1 MSTLKQL
8 TDILSLRAQG
18 PEVTSLQAELIIL
31 GVLDAE
37 SALSELISATFG
49 DKTNDAVRLFQAN
62 KKLPV
67 TGVVENVTENTIQR
81 SVAGS
86 KTRKVFWV
94 VGLVSNPNG
103 KPAVD
108 VDVHVFEK
116 ELRGKH
122 LRGQAATDR
131 NGDYLV
137 CFDASSLCRQSGTTG
152 PALVVRV
159 TGKDGGLHFE
169 PALSDTVFNAAR
181 LTIINVTLATGDTAV
196 QDEYDKITSAIQP
209 LLCGVKISD
218 LREDSTVQDITYL
231 SNEAKLNPTNLQYLV
246 ISHRLFD
253 KYTLPPQFTYAL
265 LREDV
270 LISTDGTSAA
280 GIRTSVG
287 LSTPLQPLFYDIV
300 LLPFAIVQ
308 STIQKAV
315 NSDHFVSNA
324 LLASLPSITRL
335 LSGYVEEANKY
346 ISDERSTTLMSTV
359 ESVVT
364 SGAASALFDVLGT
377 KSEGDLSQLLQDVQT
392 ALTTS
397 STAASTTAPA
407 ASTTATSTAANQP
420 SSSSGISLPNDKVAM
435 QQAFKQFSIDPKD
448 TRGLARL
455 DQHDWESVL
464 QNATKASQG
473 KKYPSTD
480 LLKLHA
486 LALAQKIEKEHP
498 TTAFGAALEKDTT
511 AFPEHREAFLRILSS
526 NADFD
531 LARSSIEAEMKKH
544 DPEQTPASSTT
555 SMTTT
560 GPTTAVKQKLAK
572 IAQKRKLASTG
583 TAKLKSLQRVFKVTP
598 TFRHSKALMD
608 AGITSSAQIHALG
621 EKQFVQKFA
630 GTGGSFTPP
639 EASTAFHKAQD
650 IHIASGILAGQAH
663 GNGSA
668 LKIAALGTKI
678 TAEDLQPVAPD
689 FPNITSLFQ
698 FGDYCDCDDCVTVW
712 SPGAYLVDVL
722 QWLKNRQ
729 IVQGTPT
736 TQTAKDILFSRR
748 PDLGETDL
756 SCPNTNTE
764 IPYIDFVC
772 ELLEQEIAPAQATT
786 FAEVLTVGPG
796 AQHQDISPQL
806 LTALQG
812 MGLPF
817 TSNAMVSEP
826 YTVSSPTP
834 GIPPTTQRLVRDTN
848 VVCKMTQNGSSW
860 DIVQLRQTYGTADQ
874 LAAAPEYVNGAA
886 YALLQGTE
894 WAFKLPYDLPLQ
906 ESRGYFGQ
914 FSIARGD
921 LMRALAHLVSVG
933 SAAGRVPSDAEIAG
947 EDLGLSPTEQTLIT
961 ATYVPQNPSLQD
973 TYWNATDAI
982 NVVNQVSVFLTKTS
996 LDFTGLQGLLA
1007 LPWINPSG
1015 AMYVKELKTTTTGQA
1030 DCNLADMQIEGLDDP
1045 ALDRFHRFIR
1055 LSNRQPDWTVTA
1067 LDQLIRAP
1075 RLGHGTLDNTCLV
1088 FVDQINQIQAAL
1100 PQLTRDQLVICYD
1113 LIPTTGGSN
1122 SPYSSPYYNIFLN
1135 TAAVGEI
1142 LADFQPANV
1151 TSSTELLSTYVAYL
1165 ALCLGL
1171 SQSDTSLLISTITAP
1186 AVLSMQNLATLYAY
1200 SILSVALGLQVSDL
1214 LILLSLAGPDLLT
1227 TPEGTLHFI
1236 ADLAQVRTA
1245 AISPVD
1251 LQYYL
1256 THQAVDLSTRALTD
1270 DMVTTILTGLQP
1282 TYTTAQTVNAS
1293 TFDGVA
1299 TVLENTTA
1307 AKKLLAKLPTFG
1319 DAANLALFDS
1329 IIGINGVTWQSTTT
1343 TPAQFLGQTLQA
1355 YVDMGP
1361 IDLALANVAS
1371 NQNAFIQIVMME
1383 VSAYLYQ
1390 QAKNTALLTAMTTQ
1404 FGLPQTLVQTILSY
1418 AHITVGGTSQTL
1430 NAILTNDVLIGGTPA
1445 TTPLPVITP
1454 TAFSAQYK
1462 AIRLLQVLSGFV
1474 SAMGITNANVQWML
1488 TFNGPLGWLPLDGI
1502 PYDVGMTPITFS
1514 SWLQIANFQVFISQF
1529 PPVNNP
1535 LDPQNP
1541 YTVNGLFE
1549 TALQSGSTTTIITY
1563 LAQLTGWDLGSLTD
1577 LSSVKLFNYQV
1588 SDFQQTGTYLRL
1600 EPAVTLLRRIG
1611 INLAE
1616 AQQLITPDLT
1626 AAEATLLR
1634 QLLKA
1639 RYSDADWL
1647 GVLKSVQDP
1656 LRLQKRDAL
1665 VAYILSK
1672 NPLLTSTDDIYD
1684 YFLIDVEMGSCMST
1698 SRIVQGHATVQLFVE
1713 RCRLG
1718 LEPQCIADFE
1728 QDPMWAQ
1735 WSWMEQYR
1743 LWQANREV
1751 FIYPENWIVP
1761 NLRDDKS
1768 EQYVA
1773 LENTLQQN
1781 ALTNDN
1787 VEQAAITYL
1796 MSLDDIADMDVMAVY
1811 YDTNTFITHIF
1822 SRTKGGSPQTYY
1834 YRQMHSETTW
1844 TPWTKVPLDIT
1855 GDHLLAFERNS
1866 RLTLVWPLF
1875 STAAQTDQPGVTP
1888 APSQLG
1894 TAGLATGVTMNQM
1907 QIQLAMSEL
1916 SATGWTPKVLS
1927 KDPLYFPS
1935 QTTYLPPYPTLIP
1948 SLPGLPQADDFA
1960 FMVSNFAATGQLIN
1974 VTTTVQYITWLSGTY
1989 RKVESVGSF
1998 SLNGCKGYPEPLAS
2012 STNAEIN
2019 FLPQFEN
2026 ATLETEKFIQTS
2038 KGPPNQ
2044 LAEKFILSPGSFVPL
2059 LDSTPNSWVVT
2070 HPMQMSDIDWVYL
2083 LLEIL
2088 LYIRSRGDRDVSFPN
2103 TLSMGAFMP
2112 YFFGDTART
2121 YLVIPG
2127 FYPGRRVLDL
2137 ATTAAITLA
2146 ATPTAGVA
2154 PPTVNPNLKEAT
2166 FSYIYPIIEDLIYLV
2181 KTYLVDYMK
2190 DPSHT
2195 VAGAIAALEADSKY
2209 IEAKD
2214 LIESIE
2220 KSGLAYGYQI
2230 KTFYH
2235 PLICMLI
2242 QTLNKNGFPAL
2253 FDRKLQLSKEMIAD
2267 GTDFDFSTTY
2277 KPSILIAKPYPKT
2290 GLTFGLD
2297 ESYSS
2302 YNWEL
2307 FFHLPFEVAVSLNAN
2322 QQFEDARSWYHYL
2335 FNPTGANDVTKV
2347 PQKYWI
2353 TKPFFRRMPNDYVN
2367 ELIGTILGDI
2377 AADPDGTTLAQSLSD
2392 AVTNWRNN
2400 PYAPFVVARS
2410 RTVAFQ
2416 IAIVL
2421 GYIKNL
2427 IDWGDSL
2434 FAQFTREMIT
2444 QATQLYILADKL
2456 LGPKPTTVKPA
2467 AVPPPE
2473 TFNQIE
2479 ANVDIFG
2486 NALIDF
2492 ENMVPDLNLLPHKG
2506 AELPSPLGYSTLYFC
2521 IPPNTNMLAYWDLVS
2536 DRLFKIRNCENI
2548 NGIVTP
2554 LPLFSPPIDPGALVR
2569 ATAQGLSPSQLA
2581 AGLAAPLPLYR
2592 FSFITGRTTE
2602 LIQTVSNLGSA
2613 LQQALERQDAE
2624 ALSRLQSTQQL
2635 LVLAAIGTVKQ
2646 DAINEAQGQV
2656 LNLQKSLASAQ
2667 ERYTWYTTQ
2676 PYMNAWEITQVA
2688 LAGTSLLLEVGVGL
2702 AHALAGVMHV
2712 VPNGSIGASGFGGTP
2727 LAALLFGGENL
2738 GHAGSEGGDAL
2749 SSANAAIDKASQ
2761 LAATQASY
2769 QRRSDEWGF
2778 QANLAN
2784 LDIATI
2790 NQQISTAQLHL
2801 TLCQDDLTSH
2811 KASVAQQT
2819 AVDAFLK
2826 SKYTNTELYQWMVG
2840 QIKNVY
2846 FNGYNLAF
2854 DAATKLERSFR
2865 RELGNSP
2872 SPAFINYGGYFDSLH
2887 NGLLAAQ
2894 GLQNDVQRMQTAFYE
2909 QNAREFELSKQ
2920 IALSQLDPAAL
2931 LAFKATGTCSIFI
2944 PEAIFD
2950 LDHPGQYMR
2959 RHKSVSLSIPCVA
2972 GPYTSVPC
2980 TLTLLSNKYRNTA
2993 SVGSGPYGEQPQNET
3008 RFTYNV
3014 GAVESIATS
3023 TAVDDDGLFE
3033 LNFRDERYL
3042 PFEGTGVIANWQ
3054 LTMPKTFRQ
3063 FNYMTITDVILHV
3076 KYTAR
3081 DGGSQL
3087 TKAACDALDTQ
3098 LKNMAL
3104 SNKQKGVYQ
3113 YFNIK
3118 QSFPNAWWTLLQ
3130 SGSCV
3135 ITIGLQHM
3143 PFWIQNNHPSIDTVT
3158 WICYANSGSTV
3169 ATTHDSMS
3177 LNGTPFNIETAA
3189 GGGMIQ
3195 GNSGKIILCKE
3206 FTLADTDAKDL
3217 VDLNL
3222 LVHINIS

>member
-1 MSTLKQL
+1 MSTAKKL
-8 TDILSLRAQG
+8 TDLLSLGAQG
-18 PEVTSLQAELIIL
+18 PEVSTLQADLILL
-31 GVLDAE
+31 GVLDAK
-37 SALSELISATFG
+37 SALSELVSATFG

-62 KKLPV
+62 HKLPV
-67 TGVVENVTENTIQR
+67 TGVVENVTENTLQR
-81 SVAGS
+81 SVAAL
-86 KTRKVFWV
+86 KARKCFWV

-103 KPAVD
+103 KPAAG
-108 VDVHVFEK
+108 VDVHVYEK
-116 ELRGKH
+116 ELRGQH
-122 LRGQAATDR
+122 LRGQAATDG

-137 CFDASSLCRQSGTTG
+137 CFDAGSLCRQSETTG

-159 TGKDGGLHFE
+159 TGKDGGLQFE
-169 PALSDTVFNAAR
+169 PALSDTVFNAAP
-181 LTIINVTLATGDTAV
+181 LTIINIALTTGDTTV
-196 QDEYDKITSAIQP
+196 QDEYDEITAAIQL
-209 LLCGVKISD
+209 LLCGVNISD
-218 LREDSTVQDITYL
+218 LREDSTAQDITYL
-231 SNEAKLNPTNLQYLV
+231 SNEANLDPTNLQYLV

-300 LLPFAIVQ
+300 LLPSATVQ

-324 LLASLPSITRL
+324 VLASLPSITRL

-346 ISDERSTTLMSTV
+346 ISDERSTALMSTV

-392 ALTTS
+392 ALATS

-420 SSSSGISLPNDKVAM
+420 STSSGIVLPNDKVAM
-435 QQAFKQFSIDPKD
+435 QQAFKQFSIDSKD

-473 KKYPSTD
+473 KEYPNTD

-486 LALAQKIEKEHP
+486 LALAQKTEKEHP

-511 AFPEHREAFLRILSS
+511 VFPEHREAFLRILSS
-526 NADFD
+526 NPDFD

-555 SMTTT
+555 STTPT

-572 IAQKRKLASTG
+572 IAQKRNLASTG

-598 TFRHSKALMD
+598 TFKHSKALMD

-786 FAEVLTVGPG
+786 FTGVLTVGPD

-817 TSNAMVSEP
+817 TPNAMVSEP
-826 YTVSSPTP
+826 YTLSSPTP
-834 GIPPTTQRLVRDTN
+834 GILPTTQRLVRDTN

-921 LMRALAHLVSVG
+921 LMRALVHLVSVG

-961 ATYVPQNPSLQD
+961 ATYISQTPSLQD
-973 TYWNATDAI
+973 TYWNATDAV
-982 NVVNQVSVFLTKTS
+982 NVVNQASVFLTKTS

-1075 RLGHGTLDNTCLV
+1075 RLGHGTLDKSCLV

-1100 PQLTRDQLVICYD
+1100 PQLTRDQLVMCYD

-1122 SPYSSPYYNIFLN
+1122 SPYSSPYYTIFLN

-1151 TSSTELLSTYVAYL
+1151 TSSTELLSTPTNVAYL

-1171 SQSDTSLLISTITAP
+1171 SQSDTSLLISTMTAP

-1200 SILSVALGLQVSDL
+1200 SILTVALGLQVSDL

-1227 TPEGTLHFI
+1227 TPAGTLHFI
-1236 ADLAQVRTA
+1236 ADLAQVRAA
-1245 AISPVD
+1245 AISPAD

-1293 TFDGVA
+1293 TFDGGA

-1329 IIGINGVTWQSTTT
+1329 VIGINGATWQSTTT
-1343 TPAQFLGQTLQA
+1343 TPAQFLSQTLQA
-1355 YVDMGP
+1355 YVDMEP
-1361 IDLALANVAS
+1361 IDLALATVAS
-1371 NQNAFIQIVMME
+1371 NQNAFIQTVMTE

-1430 NAILTNDVLIGGTPA
+1430 NAILTNDVLIGGTLA
-1445 TTPLPVITP
+1445 TTPPPAITP

-1488 TFNGPLGWLPLDGI
+1488 TFNGPLVWLPLDGI
-1502 PYDVGMTPITFS
+1502 PYDVGMTPATFS
-1514 SWLQIANFQVFISQF
+1514 SWLQIANFQALISQF
-1529 PPVNNP
+1529 PPVKNP

-1549 TALQSGSTTTIITY
+1549 TVLQPGSTVTTIIAY
-1563 LAQLTGWDLGSLTD
+1563 LVQLTGWDLTTVTD
-1577 LSSVKLFNYQV
+1577 LSGATLFNYQV

-1647 GVLKSVQDP
+1647 SVLKSVQDP
-1656 LRLQKRDAL
+1656 LRVQKRDAL

-1684 YFLIDVEMGSCMST
+1684 YFLIDVEMSACMST

-1773 LENTLQQN
+1773 LENSLQQN

-1834 YRQMHSETTW
+1834 YRQMHSEKTW
-1844 TPWTKVPLDIT
+1844 TPWTKIPLDIT

-1875 STAAQTDQPGVTP
+1875 TTAAQTDQPGHTP

-1894 TAGLATGVTMNQM
+1894 TTGLDTNVTQNQM

-1916 SATGWTPKVLS
+1916 SAIGWTPKVLS
-1927 KDPLYFPS
+1927 KDPLYYPS
-1935 QTTYLPPYPTLIP
+1935 ETSYLPPYPTWTGP
-1948 SLPGLPQADDFA
+1948 FTSLPGLPQADDFA
-1960 FMVSNFAATGQLIN
+1960 FMVSNFQGTGQLIN
-1974 VTTTVQYITWLSGTY
+1974 VTANVQYVTFPYSQVQNI
-1989 RKVESVGSF
+1989 GSF
-1998 SLNGCKGYPEPLAS
+1998 SLNGCKGYPEPVAS
-2012 STNAEIN
+2012 ATNPTIN
-2019 FLPQFEN
+2019 TLPQFEN

-2038 KGPPNQ
+2038 KGPPNI
-2044 LAEKFILSPGSFVPL
+2044 LAEKWILRPSSFTPL

-2070 HPMQMSDIDWVYL
+2070 YPMQISDLDFIAMI
-2083 LLEIL
+2083 LEIL
-2088 LYIRSRGDRDVSFPN
+2088 LNTQSRGDYNPVTAN

-2112 YFFGDTART
+2112 FFFGDTART
-2121 YLVIPG
+2121 YLMIPG
-2127 FYPGRRVLDL
+2127 FYPRRDVFEL
-2137 ATTAAITLA
+2137 APAVTPA
-2146 ATPTAGVA
+2146 ATPA
-2154 PPTVNPNLKEAT
+2154 PPTVNPHLKEAT
-2166 FSYIYPIIEDLIYLV
+2166 FSYIYPIIEDFLYLV
-2181 KTYLVDYMK
+2181 STYLVTYMK
-2190 DPSHT
+2190 DPTHT
-2195 VAGAIAALEADSKY
+2195 VAGALAALIADPKY
-2209 IEAKD
+2209 AEAKA
-2214 LIESIE
+2214 LVQSIE
-2220 KSGLAYGYQI
+2220 KSSLAYGYKV

-2242 QTLNKNGFPAL
+2242 QTLNNNGFPAL
-2253 FDRKLQLSKEMIAD
+2253 FDRKFELSKEMNVD
-2267 GTDFDFSTTY
+2267 GTDFSFPATY
-2277 KPSILIAKPYPKT
+2277 RPSIYIAQPYPKT

-2322 QQFEDARSWYHYL
+2322 QQFEDARSWYHYI
-2335 FNPTGANDVTKV
+2335 FNPTGANDVTNV

-2353 TKPFFRRMPNDYVN
+2353 TKPFFRRTPNDYVK

-2377 AADPDGTTLAQSLSD
+2377 TADPDGTTLAQSLSD

-2456 LGPKPTTVKPA
+2456 LGPKPAIVKPA

-2506 AELPSPLGYSTLYFC
+2506 AELPSPLGYSALYFC
-2521 IPPNTNMLAYWDLVS
+2521 IPPNTDMLAYWDLVA

-2592 FSFITGRTTE
+2592 FSFMTGRTME
-2602 LIQTVSNLGSA
+2602 LIQTVSSLGSA

-2624 ALSRLQSTQQL
+2624 ALARLQSTQQL

-2646 DAINEAQGQV
+2646 DAINEAQGQIA
-2656 LNLQKSLASAQ
+2656 NLQKSLASAQ
-2667 ERYTWYTTQ
+2667 ERYNWYTTQ
-2676 PYMNAWEITQVA
+2676 PYMNTWETTQVT

-2702 AHALAGVMHV
+2702 AHALAGGLHA
-2712 VPNGSIGASGFGGTP
+2712 VPNGNIGASGFGATP
-2727 LAALLFGGENL
+2727 IASLLFGGTNL
-2738 GHAGSEGGDAL
+2738 GNAGSSGGDAL
-2749 SSANAAIDKASQ
+2749 SSANTGIDKASQ
-2761 LAATQASY
+2761 LAATQATY
-2769 QRRSDEWGF
+2769 QRRSDEWTL

-2801 TLCQDDLTSH
+2801 TLCQDDLASH
-2811 KASVAQQT
+2811 KASVAQQS
-2819 AVDAFLK
+2819 AVDTFLK

-2840 QIKNVY
+2840 QIKLVY
-2846 FNGYNLAF
+2846 FSGYNLAF

-2980 TLTLLSNKYRNTA
+2980 TLTLLSNKYRNKA
-2993 SVGSGPYGEQPQNET
+2993 SAGSGQYGEHAQNET

-3023 TAVDDDGLFE
+3023 TAVDDNGLFE
-3033 LNFRDERYL
+3033 LNFRDDRYL

-3054 LTMPKTFRQ
+3054 LTMPNTFRQ

-3087 TKAACDALDTQ
+3087 AKAASDALDTQ

-3104 SNKQKGVYQ
+3104 SNKQMGVYQ

-3143 PFWIQNNHPSIDTVT
+3143 PFWIQNNQPVIDTVT
-3158 WICYANSGSTV
+3158 WLCYANSGGTV
-3169 ATTHDSMS
+3169 AMTHDSMS
-3177 LNGTPFNIETAA
+3177 LNGTAFKIETAA
-3189 GGGMIQ
+3189 GGRMIK
-3195 GNSGKIILCKE
+3195 GTSGKIVLGTA
-3206 FTLADTDAKDL
+3206 FTLVDTDAKDL